1 MAQIKKKTT
10 AKTHD
15 VSKEVKA
22 KTPAK
27 KVAHETHTKATEEK
41 THAKTTEHKETTK
54 VHEQKEHTKT
64 HAKATEEKTSVK
76 SEGKKTHKVK
86 KFILKEKKENKKKSP
101 EAKAIQK
108 TLVDKK
114 RLPIFRGR
122 FGKKNI
128 RRVSNKKWQKWRKP
142 RSIDLDRGLQ
152 HGFTP
157 KIGYRNKASI
167 RGIHPSGYVE
177 VRVANLNDLDNI
189 DTKINAIRI
198 SKTVGKRKRNEIIK
212 EANKKGIWILN

>member
-1 MAQIKKKTT
+1 MAQTQKKTT
-10 AKTHD
+10 VKKD
-15 VSKEVKA
+15 SEKEVKA
-22 KTPAK
+22 KAPVKKTEHVKEPAHK
-27 KVAHETHTKATEEK
+27 AEPVKETAK
-41 THAKTTEHKETTK
+41 THEHKPVEHKAEAKTT
-54 VHEQKEHTKT
+54 
-64 HAKATEEKTSVK
+64 VK
-76 SEGKKTHKVK
+76 SEVKHEAKPKRAAK
-86 KFILKEKKENKKKSP
+86 KFILKEKKENKTKSP

-108 TLVDKK
+108 TLEAKK
-114 RLPIFRGR
+114 RLPTFRGR

-128 RRVSNKKWQKWRKP
+128 RRASNEKWQKWRKP

-177 VRVANLNDLDNI
+177 VRVENSNDLKNI
-189 DTKINAIRI
+189 DIKLNAIRI
-198 SKTVGKRKRNEIIK
+198 SATVGKRKRNEIIK